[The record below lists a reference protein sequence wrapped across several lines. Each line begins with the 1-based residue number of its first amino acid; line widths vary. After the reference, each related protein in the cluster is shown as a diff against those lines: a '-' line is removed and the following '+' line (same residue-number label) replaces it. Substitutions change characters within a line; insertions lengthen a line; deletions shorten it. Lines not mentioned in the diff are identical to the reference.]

1 MDLDKISKKIIELS
15 GGSENFIHVTNC
27 MTRVRMTLK
36 DEEKADVAS
45 LKALPG
51 VLGVVSDETL
61 QVIVGPGKCNNIAD
75 AINQL
80 LANNEIEGSGL
91 TDKQPESDVLA
102 KAEIARNKAK
112 KKTPVKA
119 VLRSIA
125 NIFVPLLPGLIAAGT
140 LMGINNIIVNSAH
153 AEALTQG
160 IQATANMSAA
170 QVILQQKGLL
180 EISTIMGVIANGLFS
195 LLAVFTGIFAAK
207 EFKGTE
213 ILGGILGAITIAPQ
227 VAILGLTPGQG
238 GLIGVIFAV
247 WVSCWLEK
255 RLRRYIPSMID
266 VIATPTLTIII
277 MAAFLL
283 FGIMPVA
290 GVVSNGI
297 LGSLSGIL
305 EHGGLAAGFILSSL
319 FPFLISL
326 GLHQGLIPIHLELIQ
341 ATGSSQLFAIQIM
354 SNSGMVG
361 AAIAV
366 LLLTKDPVM
375 KRVAKGAIPTSI
387 LAVGEPT
394 IFGVNIPAGFAF
406 ITGSIGAGFGGMM
419 IVLLDV
425 TANGVGAAGLSA
437 LPLIADGK
445 YLQYI
450 FSWLVGASIAFI
462 LTYFV
467 GRIRKY
473 Q

>member
-15 GGSENFIHVTNC
+15 GGYENFVHVTNC

-36 DEEKADVAS
+36 DES
-45 LKALPG
+45 LVDIVGLKGLSG

-75 AINQL
+75 AINQQ
-80 LANNEIEGSGL
+80 LAK
-91 TDKQPESDVLA
+91 KQSLEPEVNVSDVSDGVLE
-102 KAEIARNKAK
+102 KADAARNKAK

-140 LMGINNIIVNSAH
+140 LMGINNIIVNSAG

-160 IQATANMSAA
+160 LQATGNLSAA
-170 QVILQQKGLL
+170 QIILQQKGLL
-180 EISTIMGVIANGLFS
+180 EISTIMGIIASGLFS

-213 ILGGILGAITIAPQ
+213 ILGGIIGAITIAPQ
-227 VAILGLTPGQG
+227 VAVIGLTPGQG

-247 WVSCWLEK
+247 WICCWLER
-255 RLRRYIPSMID
+255 RLRRYIPDMVD
-266 VIATPTLTIII
+266 VIATPTITIII
-277 MAAFLL
+277 MTGLLL

-290 GVVSNGI
+290 GIVSDSI
-297 LGSLSGIL
+297 LGSLSGVL
-305 EHGGLAAGFILSSL
+305 EHGGLAAGFLLSSL

-341 ATGSSQLFAIQIM
+341 ATGNSQLFAIQIM

-445 YLQYI
+445 YLEYI
-450 FSWLVGASIAFI
+450 LSWLVGASIAFL
-462 LTYFV
+462 LTYVV